1 MRQDMKNNF
10 INIKLLTVIAIV
22 VILLLSGCAG
32 KNKSQGT
39 DIKNEKTTTTTESSS
54 DKPAPGSVQTIHFSK
69 LIEMLPE
76 SPAGWTAD
84 DPEGGSY
91 TIQSGSWSMA
101 SKTYK
106 KGDTGRATVT
116 IMDSAYYNVGLFQAW
131 KGLVQMET
139 SEGYFKTATVK
150 GFPAF
155 ETYSK
160 SSKEYGKYINIKD
173 RFMVYI
179 IAENNDKD
187 VLNTLENSIN
197 YNAIGI
203 LS

>member
-1 MRQDMKNNF
+1 MGHLGWNLNSHKF
-10 INIKLLTVIAIV
+10 LTVIAIAG
-22 VILLLSGCAG
+22 ILLLSGCTG
-32 KNKSQGT
+32 KDTSQGT
-39 DIKNEKTTTTTESSS
+39 DTGNDKTTTTKDSSPE
-54 DKPAPGSVQTIHFSK
+54 KPAPGTVQTVHFSK

-84 DPEGGSY
+84 EPQGSSF
-91 TIQSGSWSMA
+91 TIENGSWSMA
-101 SKTYK
+101 SKTYR
-106 KGDTGRATVT
+106 KGDTGRAEVT

-131 KGLVQMET
+131 KGFVQWEST
-139 SEGYFKTATVK
+139 DGYYKTTTVK

-160 SSKEYGKYINIKD
+160 SGEQYGKYINIKD

-187 VLNTLENSIN
+187 VLNALENSIN
-197 YNAIGI
+197 YNGIGA
-203 LS
+203 LG

>member
-1 MRQDMKNNF
+1 MKNNF
-10 INIKLLTVIAIV
+10 INIKVLTVIAIAG
-22 VILLLSGCAG
+22 ILLLSGCTG
-32 KNKSQGT
+32 KDKSQGT
-39 DIKNEKTTTTTESSS
+39 NTENDKRTTTQDSSP
-54 DKPAPGSVQTIHFSK
+54 DKPAPGTVQPVHFSK

-84 DPEGGSY
+84 EPEGASY
-91 TIQSGSWSMA
+91 TIESGSWSMA
-101 SKTYK
+101 SNTYK

-131 KGLVQMET
+131 KGLVNMET
-139 SEGYFKTATVK
+139 SQGYFKTTTVK

-160 SSKEYGKYINIKD
+160 SSKEYGKYVNIKG

-179 IAENNDKD
+179 VAENNDKD

-197 YNAIGI
+197 YDDLGS